1 MGCKQLLV
9 LYTGGTIGMQMTA
22 DGLAPASGFEARL
35 RAQHALHDQPL
46 PAWQFRELLPPI
58 DSANMQQRN
67 WLAMVA
73 AIRAGIEQDGC
84 DGVLLLHGTDTLA
97 YSAAALSFLLLGLPV
112 PVVLSGSMLPAG
124 AEGSD
129 AWANLFGAMGALHD
143 GIAPGVHL
151 YFNGALLHGARVS
164 KLRSDAFDA
173 FHVLPRLRQSPKAED
188 IPASLDYRQTRQP
201 VNLAVLPFY
210 PGIQACHVHALLGS
224 GVQGLVLE
232 CYGSG
237 TGPSDDTELL
247 DVLKA
252 AQARGVVL
260 AAISQ
265 CPYGH
270 VEFGV
275 YAAGSQLASA
285 GLISAGGMTREAALG
300 KLFALLGA
308 GLSAA
313 EVAHWFAIDLCG
325 ERAD

>member
-1 MGCKQLLV
+1 MGCSNLLV
-9 LYTGGTIGMQMTA
+9 LYTGGTIGMQMSA
-22 DGLAPASGFEARL
+22 AGLAPASGFEARL
-35 RAQHALHDQPL
+35 RAQQALETRQL
-46 PAWQFRELLPPI
+46 PEWTFRELLPPI
-58 DSANMQQRN
+58 DSANMNQHN

-73 AIRAGIEQDGC
+73 AIRSGIEQDGC

-97 YSAAALSFLLLGLPV
+97 YSAAALSFLLLGLGV

-129 AWANLFGAMGALHD
+129 AWANLFGAMHALQA
-143 GIAPGVHL
+143 GISPGVHL
-151 YFNGALLHGARVS
+151 YFNGELLHGARVS

-173 FHVLPRLRQSPKAED
+173 FHVLPRQRKSARAES
-188 IPASLDYRQTRQP
+188 IPASIDYRQARQP

-210 PGIQACHVHALLGS
+210 PGIQAGHLRALLDS
-224 GVQGLVLE
+224 GVQGLLLE

-237 TGPSDDTELL
+237 TGPADDGELL

-252 AQARGVVL
+252 AHERGVVM

-265 CPYGH
+265 CPHGH

-300 KLFALLGA
+300 KLFALLGV
-308 GLSAA
+308 GLNQA
-313 EVAHWFAIDLCG
+313 EVEHWFALDLCG
-325 ERAD
+325 ERAQ